1 VKSDYAAFLAGKAP
15 RAQAAGFEPGPMHE
29 ALRPDQRDVTGF
41 CLRQGR
47 AAIFGDTGVGKSVM
61 ELEWC
66 DQAGRAS
73 NGYSLLFTPL
83 AVAKQFER
91 EAVKFGYDA
100 RVIRSQKDIGPGINI
115 CNYDLMKN
123 INTDCFGAVAL
134 DESGILQSLQGK
146 TRLELTRRF
155 AETPYRLCA
164 TATPAP
170 NDHMELGTHAEFLGI
185 MSSQE
190 MLSRWFI
197 NDTKTAS
204 QNWRL
209 KKAAVTDF
217 WDWVASWARCYET
230 PADLGYDVPGFVL
243 PELKIIKHSA
253 MGDIRPPAGSLFL
266 EDVSAIR
273 IHEIKR
279 QTSDTRAREVALLIA
294 SEPDEQWL
302 IWVDTDYD
310 ADALRR
316 LIPSIPELRGSM
328 KPEKKEAVLEAFLD
342 GGHLITKPKMTSMGV
357 NWQHIARVVYMGR
370 SFSYRD
376 FYQSVRRAW
385 RYGQKRPVEVHL
397 IVAEGEDQI
406 GRVIDAKAGRHK
418 EMKSAMK
425 AAMLREIK
433 SHSGPRVKYDPQFK
447 GKFPSWLKSNPA
459 RMLSA

>member
-1 VKSDYAAFLAGKAP
+1 MNDDYLAFLASKAP
-15 RAQAAGFEPGPMHE
+15 RAKPSGMEPGPMHE

-47 AAIFGDTGVGKSVM
+47 AAIFGDTGVGKSAM
-61 ELEWC
+61 QLEWC
-66 DQAGRAS
+66 EQAGDAS
-73 NGYSLLFTPL
+73 NGYSLLWTPL

-100 RVIRSQKDIGPGINI
+100 RVVRQQSDVRKGINV
-115 CNYDLMKN
+115 CNYDNLHN
-123 INTDCFGAVAL
+123 IDADCFGAVSL
-134 DESGILQSLQGK
+134 DESSILQSLQGK
-146 TRLELTRRF
+146 TRLALTRMF
-155 AETPYRLCA
+155 AETPYKLCA

-185 MSSQE
+185 MSSKE

-197 NDTKTAS
+197 NDTSTAS
-204 QNWRL
+204 QSWRL
-209 KKAAVTDF
+209 KKGAVTDF
-217 WDWVASWARCYET
+217 WDWVASWSRCYET
-230 PADLGYDVPGFVL
+230 PSDLGYDVPGFLL

-253 MGDIRPPAGSLFL
+253 MGDVRPPAGSLFL
-266 EDVSAIR
+266 ENISATR

-279 QTSDTRAREVALLIA
+279 QTSETRAREVAALIA

-310 ADALRR
+310 ADALRA
-316 LIPSIPELRGSM
+316 LVPSIPELRGSM
-328 KPEKKEAVLEAFLD
+328 NPDKKETVLEAFLD

-376 FYQSVRRAW
+376 FYQSVRRCW
-385 RYGQKRPVEVHL
+385 RYGQKRPVHVHL

-418 EMKSAMK
+418 EMKQAMK
-425 AAMLREIK
+425 AAMKRVGRAAQ
-433 SHSGPRVKYDPQFK
+433 SDRAVKYEPK
-447 GKFPSWLKSNPA
+447 HIARIPKWLKSCV
-459 RMLSA
+459 